1 MEIPKL
7 MPRLGLALTKTTSL
21 SAINIQANWIVS
33 SRPGHHYGG
42 GGQGVGLDP
51 WKPRMCL

>member
-7 MPRLGLALTKTTSL
+7 MPWLGLALTKTTSL

-33 SRPGHHYGG
+33 SRPRHHYGG
-42 GGQGVGLDP
+42 GGQGVDLDP
-51 WKPRMCL
+51 RKPRMCP